1 MKNAREIV
9 LTPEGLQKLQDE
21 LDELKLVKRK
31 EISEQLKVA
40 RSFGDLSE
48 NSEYDAAKDAQAA
61 NEAKILE
68 LEATIKNARV
78 MEESEMNAE
87 TVHMGAKVRV
97 YNSLMDEEELYTI
110 VGSHEVDP
118 ETLKISDE
126 SPIGKALA
134 SHHVGDVVEISTPAG
149 KVFTMEIREIS
160 L

>member
-1 MKNAREIV
+1 
-9 LTPEGLQKLQDE
+9 
-21 LDELKLVKRK
+21 
-31 EISEQLKVA
+31 
-40 RSFGDLSE
+40 
-48 NSEYDAAKDAQAA
+48 
-61 NEAKILE
+61 
-68 LEATIKNARV
+68 
-78 MEESEMNAE
+78 MNAE

-134 SHHVGDVVEISTPAG
+134 SHHVGDVVEISTPAS